1 MQVTRSWLRTIVL
14 CALLFAAAQGILVAC
29 GGTALPEGVSPASTS
44 PSADA
49 DLVLFARP
57 RLIAAAGFDEPGRPA
72 LPVAVSAQ
80 PYAFGEDVLVDLS
93 AGRRA
98 DVVEVCSNETAER
111 LARQG
116 LLQPLD
122 TSRIAQWDRL
132 YPVLKDLPGVIVD
145 GEVYMVPLTASV
157 TGIVYDADETVDPP
171 DSFGDLFSARYK
183 GHLGFADDAALAFQI
198 AALDLGLPDPEA
210 LTPEQTV
217 AVKAHLRHY
226 EEHYRSFW
234 HDLDNL
240 ASAFRSGH
248 VTIAVGDR
256 RTALEL
262 ERRGARVAFAL
273 AKEGQPLAACGLA
286 VTAQAR
292 DLDAA
297 YALIDYC
304 LRPAT
309 QALLVTASGEMAANR
324 DAASLVKPA
333 DRARLGLGDLA
344 HLDRPVAHVPE
355 LEHIDWIQAWY
366 EVKKG
371 RG

>member
-1 MQVTRSWLRTIVL
+1 M
-14 CALLFAAAQGILVAC
+14 
-29 GGTALPEGVSPASTS
+29 
-44 PSADA
+44 
-49 DLVLFARP
+49 
-57 RLIAAAGFDEPGRPA
+57 
-72 LPVAVSAQ
+72 
-80 PYAFGEDVLVDLS
+80 
-93 AGRRA
+93 
-98 DVVEVCSNETAER
+98 VEVCSNEAAER

-132 YPVLKDLPGVIVD
+132 YPVLKDLPGVVVD
-145 GEVYMVPLTASV
+145 GKVYMVPLTASV
-157 TGIVYDADETVDPP
+157 TGIVYDPAATTRPP

-183 GHLGFADDAALAFQI
+183 GRLGFADDASLAFQI

-210 LTPEQTV
+210 LTAEQALAAKV
-217 AVKAHLRHY
+217 HLRHY

-262 ERRGARVAFAL
+262 ERRGASVAFTL
-273 AKEGQPLAACGLA
+273 AAEGQPLAACGLA
-286 VTAQAR
+286 ITAQAR
-292 DLDAA
+292 DLEAA
-297 YALIDYC
+297 YALIDHC
-304 LRPAT
+304 LRPAE
-309 QALLVTASGEMAANR
+309 QARLATASGEMAANR
-324 DAASLVKPA
+324 DAASLLKPV
-333 DRARLGLGDLA
+333 DRVRLGLADLE
-344 HLDRPVAHVPE
+344 HLDRPVARVPE

>member
-1 MQVTRSWLRTIVL
+1 MWLLRRQILIISAGTLALVCAPVLVT
-14 CALLFAAAQGILVAC
+14 GC
-29 GGTALPEGVSPASTS
+29 GTPQPGAPRPTSTASGR
-44 PSADA
+44 DG
-49 DLVLFARP
+49 LVLFARP
-57 RLIAAAGFDEPGRPA
+57 QLITAAGFDRPREG
-72 LPVAVSAQ
+72 PVVGNVRAQ
-80 PYAFGEDVLVDLS
+80 PYDSGEDILVDLG

-98 DVVEVCSNETAER
+98 DVVEVCSNESAQR
-111 LARQG
+111 LAQQG

-132 YPVLKDLPGVIVD
+132 YPVLKDLPGVVVD
-145 GEVYMVPLTASV
+145 GKVYMVPLTASV
-157 TGIVYDADETVDPP
+157 TGIVYDPAATARPP

-183 GHLGFADDAALAFQI
+183 GRLGFADDAALAFQI

-210 LTPEQTV
+210 LTAEQALAAKV
-217 AVKAHLRHY
+217 HLRHY
-226 EEHYRSFW
+226 EKHYRSFW

-262 ERRGARVAFAL
+262 ERRGAPVAFTL
-273 AKEGQPLAACGLA
+273 ATEGQPLAACGIA
-286 VTAQAR
+286 ITTEAR
-292 DLDAA
+292 DLEAA
-297 YALIDYC
+297 YALIDYL

-309 QALLVTASGEMAANR
+309 QAALATFSGDMAANR
-324 DAASLVKPA
+324 DARVLVKPA
-333 DRARLGLGDLA
+333 ERVRLGPVDLARLE
-344 HLDRPVAHVPE
+344 RPVARVPE